1 MKQETFT
8 RVVKY
13 GALSLAALVI
23 SPIIFA
29 IVKDVYQPTVVGYDN
44 LGQAGVPTV
53 STQALFVTRTYES
66 AGMKSTL
73 VKLRSCM
80 KKNLPEL
87 KDATG
92 THAKWQDVQA
102 NDDGKWPVY
111 ELP

>member
-13 GALSLAALVI
+13 GALSLVALVI

-29 IVKDVYQPTVVGYDN
+29 VVKG
-44 LGQAGVPTV
+44 
-53 STQALFVTRTYES
+53 
-66 AGMKSTL
+66 AGMKATL
-73 VKLRSCM
+73 AKLRSCM